1 MAVIRTA
8 LPALCAGFS
17 GIASLNAQNLPQI
30 VTEPW
35 LEGNHWAETYDDVVV
50 LEQAHTKGGNQDVNL
65 WIWDSNGRVRANR
78 NNPEPEVVFGYRI
91 LSYDVNSPVNALD
104 GSFWDLALVGGSKLA
119 DTENDWGLHALV
131 GIGTAND
138 GNFDNTDALYA
149 LGLFNATKQ
158 ISEDASFHVGVQ
170 FQGNDVLFPEYPLP
184 YVAYQRVV
192 NDRVR
197 LLVGMPRTFFEWKAW
212 GPFRIEGQY
221 DWPTRGE
228 ARLFI
233 VIVRNLSIFARYTH
247 VADAFYIND
256 RERKRLIYDSHRA
269 GGGVRWITKWFD
281 ASLGVGYAFGQE
293 FSAGI
298 DIRQTRTVADL
309 SDEPFA
315 SLRVVGTF

>member
-1 MAVIRTA
+1 MAVTRT
-8 LPALCAGFS
+8 LLLALCTGFS
-17 GIASLNAQNLPQI
+17 GIASLNAQNLPHI

-35 LEGNHWAETYDDVVV
+35 IEGNHWAETYDDVVV

-78 NNPEPEVVFGYRI
+78 HKPDPSVVLGYRI
-91 LSYDVNSPVNALD
+91 LSYDGNSPVNALD

-119 DTENDWGLHALV
+119 DTENDWKLHALV

-149 LGLFNATKQ
+149 LGLFNASKQ

-170 FQGNDVLFPEYPLP
+170 YQGNQVLFPEYPLP
-184 YVAYQRVV
+184 YAAWQQVV
-192 NDRVR
+192 NER
-197 LLVGMPRTFFEWKAW
+197 LQFTAGLPRSSFAWEAW
-212 GPFRIEGQY
+212 GPFRIEAQY

-233 VIVRNLSIFARYTH
+233 EIVRNFSLFARYTH
-247 VADAFYIND
+247 MTDAFHIDD

-281 ASLGVGYAFGQE
+281 ASLGIGYAFHQE
-293 FSAGI
+293 FSTGT